1 MHNQSKAQTLR
12 EIEELMKQACDL
24 IKQIDVEVRSS
35 DGAQRRQLSDRARP
49 LREQLKR
56 LQADFR
62 ETAERVERE
71 DLLGGAKL
79 GSKDAA
85 SRGRLVEA
93 NEQAGRQT
101 QMIRSALE
109 IAQDT
114 EQVAIDITSELGRN
128 RETIANIRGHISE
141 TSGTYTT
148 RLRATL
154 RRWRRRTRYG
164 TRTHCIDAKARS
176 STESHPLFCRRHP
189 HLFHRNCYVFRL

>member
-1 MHNQSKAQTLR
+1 MHNQNKAQTLS

-35 DGAQRRQLSDRARP
+35 DGGQRRQLSERARP

-56 LQADFR
+56 LQADYR
-62 ETAERVERE
+62 ETTERVERE

-85 SRGRLVEA
+85 ARGRLVEA

-109 IAQDT
+109 MAQDT

-141 TSGTYTT
+141 TSGTYTI
-148 RLRATL
+148 RLLAIL
-154 RRWRRRTRYG
+154 RNWCRRTRYG
-164 TRTHCIDAKARS
+164 ARAHCIDAEARS
-176 STESHPLFCRRHP
+176 STKSCPRFCSRNP
-189 HLFHRNCYVFRL
+189 HLLHRNSYVFRL